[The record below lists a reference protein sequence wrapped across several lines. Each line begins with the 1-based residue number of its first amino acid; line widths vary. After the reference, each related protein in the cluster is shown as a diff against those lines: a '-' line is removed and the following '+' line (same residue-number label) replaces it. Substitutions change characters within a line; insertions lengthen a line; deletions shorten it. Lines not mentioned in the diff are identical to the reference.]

1 MVSPR
6 IFTACRVRTR
16 GLDGSLSARYLGSY
30 LPADSPL
37 SAGGGD
43 RGARGSDGSP
53 DQLNRFVTRFRPID
67 IYIHRNIGGRSFMSN
82 PNFHTTARI

>member
-16 GLDGSLSARYLGSY
+16 GLDGSLSPRYLGSY

-37 SAGGGD
+37 RAGGEETGAPGD
-43 RGARGSDGSP
+43 
-53 DQLNRFVTRFRPID
+53 Q
-67 IYIHRNIGGRSFMSN
+67 
-82 PNFHTTARI
+82 TAS